1 MDEVGGSEPGYQ
13 VGVLLRREVVG
24 DRPAGLPG
32 EAGPDRAGGLDG
44 YDEAVGGWRR
54 RVAVAGEGLAELGE
68 GAVRAVAR
76 AVAAQVGL
84 VAEQVAASL
93 EERDIAHAGPG
104 RLGLDTVELT
114 FGVTLTAGVGS
125 AVNAFVTAE
134 GETSFQV
141 TISLSRRPG

>member
-1 MDEVGGSEPGYQ
+1 MSEVGGSEPGYQ
-13 VGVLLRREVVG
+13 VGVLLRRDVVG

-32 EAGPDRAGGLDG
+32 EAEPDRASGLDG
-44 YDEAVGGWRR
+44 YDEAMGLPR
-54 RVAVAGEGLAELGE
+54 RVVATGEKLAELGE

-93 EERDIAHAGPG
+93 EQQDIAGAGPG

-114 FGVTLTAGVGS
+114 FGVTLTAGAGS

-134 GETSFQV
+134 GETSFEV
-141 TISLSRRPG
+141 KISLSRRPG

>member
-1 MDEVGGSEPGYQ
+1 MSEVGGSEPGYQ
-13 VGVLLRREVVG
+13 VGVLLRRDAVD
-24 DRPAGLPG
+24 DRPGSY
-32 EAGPDRAGGLDG
+32 DG
-44 YDEAVGGWRR
+44 YDEAVGGLRR
-54 RVAVAGEGLAELGE
+54 RMAATGGNLAELGE

-76 AVAAQVGL
+76 AVGSQVGI

-93 EERDIAHAGPG
+93 EQRDIAQAGPG
-104 RLGLDTVELT
+104 KLGLDTVELT